1 MRLPANLLP
10 LVIGAAILSACA
22 PMRMQRHTDPAK
34 ALDSADVNKD
44 GVVTRAEFLAQR
56 EKAFVRLDR
65 NGDGFIDQ
73 SDMPGRRRARKNS
86 GDQFQEL
93 IARFDK
99 DGDGRVS
106 KAEFVNGPT
115 PLFDQADK
123 DHNGELDAAELATLK
138 ALLQGRRA
146 STN

>member
-1 MRLPANLLP
+1 MRLPVNLLP
-10 LVIGAAILSACA
+10 LVIGAALISGCA
-22 PMRMQRHTDPAK
+22 PMRMQRHADPAK
-34 ALDSADVNKD
+34 TLDSADVNKD
-44 GVVTRAEFLAQR
+44 GVVTHAEFLAQR
-56 EKAFVRLDR
+56 EKTFVRLDR

-73 SDMPGRRRARKNS
+73 SDTPGRLRARQNS
-86 GDQFQEL
+86 NERFQEL

-99 DGDGRVS
+99 DGDGRIS

-123 DHNGELDAAELATLK
+123 DHNGELNPEELATLK
-138 ALLQGRRA
+138 ALLQSRRA